1 MTGVQAAAPAAPLS
15 DRRRTLAFATVLCA
29 FVLEVADATIVN
41 TALPQIRRGLGAGDI
56 AMQWIA
62 AAYFLGLGSLLLIGG
77 RLGDIFGYRRMFAIG
92 IAAFVAASCLCGLS
106 RNPDELVAARLLQG
120 ASGAMMAPQV
130 MAIVQLLYSPLERVA
145 RLAWFGVLGGL
156 AAILGPVAGGL
167 LIEADILGLGWRAIF
182 LVNLPLGLM
191 ALAAAWRFVPSL
203 KSSAA
208 IRIDIV
214 GALIFMAGF
223 AALLAALIE
232 GPERGW
238 PWPTLAALAGGF
250 ALIAT
255 GWHHARRREQRI
267 GSAVIATALFGL
279 PTFFW
284 GIVAILAF
292 SAASAG
298 YLLIFA
304 VSLQQGL
311 GLSALDTALAHVPF
325 GLGVMGGISVIGRRW
340 LPVLGRKL
348 LIAGALILAAA
359 GFAVLMRVSAGSATD
374 PLTIALFAVAGLG
387 MGMLAGPLPPVIVA
401 DVDRAQAGAASA
413 MLKTAQQI
421 GGAAGVAL
429 IGAAYFTAGDGA
441 AARLAGL
448 VPGGAAFVGL
458 LGVAVL
464 AALRLPAV
472 IFAKR

>member
-1 MTGVQAAAPAAPLS
+1 MSTIEAAPPGARRS
-15 DRRRTLAFATVLCA
+15 EWRRTLAFATVLAA

-77 RLGDIFGYRRMFAIG
+77 RLGDIFGYRRMFGIG

-106 RNPDELVAARLLQG
+106 RTPDELVAARLVQG
-120 ASGAMMAPQV
+120 AAGAMMAPQV
-130 MAIVQLLYSPLERVA
+130 MAIVQLLYTPLERVA

-167 LIEADILGLGWRAIF
+167 LIDADVMGLGWRAIF
-182 LVNLPLGLM
+182 LVNLPIG
-191 ALAAAWRFVPSL
+191 ALALLAAWRFVPSL
-203 KSSAA
+203 RSEAA
-208 IRIDIV
+208 IRIDLV
-214 GALIFMAGF
+214 GAGVFMAGF

-232 GPERGW
+232 GPARGW
-238 PWPTLAALAGGF
+238 PPLTLIALAAGA
-250 ALIAT
+250 ALIAA
-255 GWHHARRREQRI
+255 GWFHARAREAKT
-267 GSAVIATALFGL
+267 GSAVIAIALFQL

-284 GIVAILAF
+284 GLVAVLAF

-298 YLLIFA
+298 FLLIFA
-304 VSLQQGL
+304 VALQQGL
-311 GLSALDTALAHVPF
+311 GFSALDTALAHVPF
-325 GLGVMGGISVIGRRW
+325 GLGVMAGISIIGRRW
-340 LPVLGRKL
+340 LPRLGRKL
-348 LIAGALILAAA
+348 LVAGAVVLAVA
-359 GFAVLMRVSAGSATD
+359 GVAVLARVAGGQAGDTATIG
-374 PLTIALFAVAGLG
+374 LLAVAGLG
-387 MGMLAGPLPPVIVA
+387 MGMLAGPLPPVIVS

-413 MLKTAQQI
+413 TLKTAQQI

-441 AARLAGL
+441 GARLAGL
-448 VPGGAAFVGL
+448 YPGGAAFAGL
-458 LGVAVL
+458 LGVAML

-472 IFAKR
+472 IFKKH